1 MNTPDVYPRE
11 DALDTRAGE
20 AFRMKCVNGT
30 ATAADFRKELAR
42 RIRSFR
48 AVSVANDPQRG
59 YRRKMIECMRGRASY
74 HRLAGI
80 PKLPKF
86 YIV

>member
-1 MNTPDVYPRE
+1 MPNFDPTTASAAE
-11 DALDTRAGE
+11 CRA
-20 AFRMKCVNGT
+20 
-30 ATAADFRKELAR
+30 ELAR

-59 YRRKMIECMRGRASY
+59 YRAKMNRCRKGLASY

-80 PKLPKF
+80 PKVPKG
-86 YIV
+86 

>member
-1 MNTPDVYPRE
+1 MARSSARL
-11 DALDTRAGE
+11 DARRAARRGLAGLVDAE
-20 AFRMKCVNGT
+20 LVDA
-30 ATAADFRKELAR
+30 ELAR

-59 YRRKMIECMRGRASY
+59 YRAKMNRCRKGLASY

-80 PKLPKF
+80 PKVPKDRAD
-86 YIV
+86 